1 MPVPTPV
8 VKAAYTGGGSAIS
21 TRIRRYLV
29 SWIVVAVALLVL
41 LSFQLVASGSFSP
54 ELLLEIGV
62 FLALY
67 IAAESRP
74 VYLPRFFVTVS
85 FMVAVVAIIQ
95 MPAAGVALV
104 CALGPLG
111 ELFGKERPTTYK
123 IVFNMAQYAVAG
135 GLAGLTFHALGGQ
148 SQLSGD
154 LLPQVLLATAAAT
167 LVFFLT
173 NTMSVSGA
181 IAIETGVPFARTWM
195 SNFGWLTATY
205 FAFGASGIV
214 LSGLYEVVGVLSL
227 PLLFVPF
234 LVARTAF
241 HSYQE
246 VSDAYDSTVR
256 AFVQAIDA
264 KDSYTRGHSERVAD
278 YSKLIAERLGM
289 RERDLQV
296 FYYGALLHDVG
307 KLVVRKRTL
316 TKPAKLDEEE
326 WDEIKRHPVVGA
338 EIVSEIEFLEP
349 AIEAVLSHHERLDGT
364 GYPAGLTRD
373 LVPMNARIMAVADT
387 YDAMT
392 STRAYRGARTHQE
405 AVEELKRC
413 IGTLFDEECV
423 HEFVEA
429 LAEQNPARPGLSYET
444 KAVPGTAG

>member
-1 MPVPTPV
+1 MYILIARTSVN
-8 VKAAYTGGGSAIS
+8 
-21 TRIRRYLV
+21 
-29 SWIVVAVALLVL
+29 W
-41 LSFQLVASGSFSP
+41 P
-54 ELLLEIGV
+54 ELTFEFVV

-67 IAAESRP
+67 FAAESRP
-74 VYLPRFFVTVS
+74 VHLPRFAVSVS
-85 FMVAVVAIIQ
+85 FMTAAVAIIQ
-95 MPAAGVALV
+95 LPPAAVALV
-104 CALGPLG
+104 CALGSLG
-111 ELFGKERPTTYK
+111 ELVGKDRPTPIK
-123 IVFNMAQYAVAG
+123 LAFNMAQFSVAG
-135 GLAGLTFHALGGQ
+135 GLASLAYRALGGLTNLQ
-148 SQLSGD
+148 AD
-154 LLPQVLLATAAAT
+154 LLPQLILATAAAT
-167 LVFFLT
+167 AVFFVV
-173 NTMSVSGA
+173 NTMAVSGA
-181 IAIETGVPFARTWM
+181 ISIDAKVPFLRTWM

-214 LSGLYEVVGVLSL
+214 LSGLYQAVGVLSL

>member
-1 MPVPTPV
+1 VGT
-8 VKAAYTGGGSAIS
+8 AAAVLAG
-21 TRIRRYLV
+21 L
-29 SWIVVAVALLVL
+29 IVVLVTRHSVAWPKLGFEFL
-41 LSFQLVASGSFSP
+41 
-54 ELLLEIGV
+54 V

-67 IAAESRP
+67 VAAEARP
-74 VYLPRFFVTVS
+74 VYLPRFVVSVS
-85 FMVAVVAIIQ
+85 FMTAVVAIIQ
-95 MPAAGVALV
+95 LPAAAVALV
-104 CALGPLG
+104 CGLGPLG
-111 ELFGKERPTTYK
+111 KLLGKERPVFYK
-123 IVFNMAQYAVAG
+123 LVFNMVQYTVAG
-135 GLAGLTFHALGGQ
+135 GLASLTYQAFGGLSELQA
-148 SQLSGD
+148 D
-154 LLPQVLLATAAAT
+154 VLPQMILATSAAT
-167 LVFFLT
+167 FVFFT
-173 NTMSVSGA
+173 MNTAAVSGA
-181 IAIETGVPFARTWM
+181 IAIESGAHFLRTWK

-214 LSGLYEVVGVLSL
+214 LSGLYQVVGVLSL

-241 HSYQE
+241 HSYDE
-246 VSDAYDSTVR
+246 VSEAYDKTVR

-278 YSKLIAERLGM
+278 YSKLIAERMGM

-316 TKPAKLDEEE
+316 TKPTKLDDEE

-338 EIVSEIEFLEP
+338 EIVKEIDFLEP
-349 AIEAVLSHHERLDGT
+349 ALDAVLSHHERLDGT

-392 STRAYRGARTHQE
+392 STRAYRGARTPQE
-405 AVEELKRC
+405 AIDELKRC
-413 IGTLFDEECV
+413 VGTLFDEHCV
-423 HEFVEA
+423 NEFMEA
-429 LAEQNPARPGLSYET
+429 LAEQLPAQSGLSFEA